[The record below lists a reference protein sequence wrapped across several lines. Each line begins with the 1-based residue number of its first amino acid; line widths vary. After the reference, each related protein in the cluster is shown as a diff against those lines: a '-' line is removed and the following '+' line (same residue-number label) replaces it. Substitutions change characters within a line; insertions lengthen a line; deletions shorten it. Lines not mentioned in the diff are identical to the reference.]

1 VTIAW
6 AGGART
12 RGELVRPVARLE
24 QLSYWPELA
33 ARVRALATAG
43 LPAAVIAQQLNAEG
57 YRPPKRHERFGRQG
71 VQDLLHRLGA
81 HTPQH
86 RPRPRDGLGTHEWW
100 LVDLAHALGMPPT
113 TLRTW
118 VDRGWVSARQQPQ
131 PPRRWVIW
139 ADEAELHQ
147 LRQRR
152 GRPAG
157 YYTRRRWVPEEPEPT
172 PRQGE

>member
-1 VTIAW
+1 VTVAW

-12 RGELVRPVARLE
+12 QGELIRPVARLE

-43 LPAAVIAQQLNAEG
+43 LHAAAIAQRLNTGG
-57 YRPPKRHERFGRQG
+57 YRPPKRHERFGPQG
-71 VQDLLHRLGA
+71 VQDLLHRVGA
-81 HTPQH
+81 HKPQ
-86 RPRPRDGLGTHEWW
+86 PRPHKQGGLGEHEWW
-100 LVDLAHALGMPPT
+100 LVDLAHALEMPPT

-118 VDRGWVSARQQPQ
+118 VDRGWVTARQHPQ
-131 PPRRWVIW
+131 PPRRWIIQ
-139 ADEAELHQ
+139 ADQEELRQ